1 MSRILRS
8 MEIIYSH
15 PDFVEQHDNIP
26 IPMEIYTLTKS
37 IRSKIFNYH
46 AYVKDLI
53 NASFVE
59 TRNTV
64 PWTCINF
71 YLKYTDENH
80 QHILSGD
87 LGIISNLN

>member
-1 MSRILRS
+1 MARILRS
-8 MEIIYSH
+8 MEIIYSR
-15 PDFVEQHDNIP
+15 PDFVEQHDN

-46 AYVKDLI
+46 AFAKDLN

-59 TRNTV
+59 TCNTV

-80 QHILSGD
+80 QHI
-87 LGIISNLN
+87 